1 MEEKLWETIITT
13 NTEKR
18 QVIAARGFLE
28 TQITTTEMERRL
40 ATAAR
45 GCLAL
50 QTIITVMVRRKDIV
64 VTVFLEREITMTV
77 MERRLA
83 TIRRTALEI
92 QIIMELMGKRK
103 DIKAK
108 GIKAKGGFKLSGF
121 DSPRVPRSSAA
132 GLFIIYLSD
141 TIADKQTGAL
151 SVWKW
156 RVAVYGVRKRRW
168 NRRI

>member
-40 ATAAR
+40 AT
-45 GCLAL
+45 
-50 QTIITVMVRRKDIV
+50 V
-64 VTVFLEREITMTV
+64 
-77 MERRLA
+77 
-83 TIRRTALEI
+83 RRTALEI
-92 QIIMELMGKRK
+92 QIIKELMGKRK
-103 DIKAK
+103 D
-108 GIKAKGGFKLSGF
+108 IKAKGGFKLSGF

-132 GLFIIYLSD
+132 GVFIIYLSD
-141 TIADKQTGAL
+141 TIADKQAGAL

>member
-108 GIKAKGGFKLSGF
+108 GGFKLSGF

>member
-108 GIKAKGGFKLSGF
+108 GGFKLSGF

-141 TIADKQTGAL
+141 TIADKQAGAL